1 MTKFSSM
8 AFYLSGSTP
17 SDFPQLKNVSN
28 PLPDCPNVSNCT
40 RTTIKIDDDPDKV
53 LTLSKNI
60 LIGMN
65 ADRVRTLIEDDRLS
79 AVFKVLFF
87 KDDFDVQVE
96 DGEGSVVYVHIRSAS
111 RIGFGDFGVNRR
123 RVQRFIDALQKV
135 TG

>member
-1 MTKFSSM
+1 M

-17 SDFPQLKNVSN
+17 SHFPQMDKISN
-28 PLPDCPNVSNCT
+28 PLPECPDASNCA
-40 RTTIKIDDDPDKV
+40 RTTIKVNDDPDKV

-60 LIGMN
+60 LSGME
-65 ADRVRTLIEDDRLS
+65 AKRIRTLIEDDRVS

-96 DGEGSVVYVHIRSAS
+96 SRNESTVYVHLRSAS
-111 RIGFGDFGVNRR
+111 RWGFSDLGVNRR